1 MLKYYFDVI
10 RFIEFF
16 LNIVIFIFN
25 YSKNLFVK
33 AIKIKDSGTIHVLG
47 NGPSLKTDEA
57 NILSMLNESKQD
69 KVIVVN
75 SFATDPLYKLIK
87 PSYYVFVDPAYF
99 KPPKLDK
106 IKVLQENVS
115 NSLLDNTNWPL
126 NLLVPISS
134 RNSKFILK
142 ISGNKNINICYFNNL
157 PIIGGYNSVNNI
169 LFQFF
174 WANPLFQ
181 NVLITAIFQCIKI
194 GFSKIYVWGADHNW
208 HEDYLLGKD
217 NILYTLDKHFYS
229 NIHEKKVQCDED
241 GKPIKVHEEFSTL
254 SRAFKIYHSLEF
266 FAKKS
271 NCKIINLS
279 STTWIDAFDRDNN
292 NF

>member
-10 RFIEFF
+10 NFIEFI
-16 LNIVIFIFN
+16 LNIFIFIFS
-25 YSKNLFVK
+25 YSKNLFFK
-33 AIKIKDSGTIHVLG
+33 AIKIKDSGAIHVLG
-47 NGPSLKTDEA
+47 NGPSLKNDQA
-57 NILSMLNESKQD
+57 NFLLMLNETKQD

-75 SFATDPLYKLIK
+75 SFATDPLFERLK
-87 PSYYVFVDPAYF
+87 PSYYVFVDSAYF
-99 KPPKLDK
+99 KVPKLNK

-115 NSLLDNTNWPL
+115 NSLIDKTNWPL
-126 NLLVPISS
+126 NLLVSISS
-134 RNSKFILK
+134 KNSKFLLK
-142 ISGNKNINICYFNNL
+142 ICRNKNINICYFKNL
-157 PIIGGYNSVNNI
+157 PIIGGYKSVNNI

-174 WANPLFQ
+174 GANPLFQ

-217 NILYTLDKHFYS
+217 NVLYTLDKHFYS
-229 NIHEKKVQCDED
+229 KTHKKIIHCSED
-241 GKPIKVHEEFSTL
+241 GIPTRVHEEFATL

-266 FAKKS
+266 FAKKL

-279 STTWIDAFDRDNN
+279 STTWIDAFDRDNSK
-292 NF
+292 